1 VVAPPPNLTVL
12 SGTILARRPH
22 PVMPDWDVVVL
33 AVDAT
38 SPVPGMRDLVG
49 PNLPRAADGA
59 ESGESSPEAAVTVRR
74 ELLGEAGPGWHLT
87 CRVKLTPG
95 GPLAEPHPAD
105 SDYRLAPP

>member
-12 SGTILARRPH
+12 SGTILERRPH
-22 PVMPDWDVVVL
+22 QTMPDWDVVVL

-49 PNLPRAADGA
+49 PNLARTAGGA
-59 ESGESSPEAAVTVRR
+59 GSRESPPEAVVAVRR
-74 ELLGEAGPGWHLT
+74 ELLGEAAPGWHLT

-95 GPLAEPHPAD
+95 GPLAEPHPAEAD
-105 SDYRLAPP
+105 FRLAPP